1 VAVFRAQASGY
12 SAVDFDESK
21 SFEYSCECGGGGD
34 RYGNYRLNPDG
45 SHGYADVLDEN
56 YHAMSTDWN
65 AQLAIG
71 GILNGLRSLV
81 SGLFTRLLS
90 TETATQATQQ
100 ATVHGAERL
109 AERNFSQADIAL
121 TKSGKQFLQSD
132 GATVFVKE
140 VAPGKFNVLIE
151 GQRGVVT
158 ALKNLSE
165 KSLAG
170 LAANFGWYSPLK

>member
-1 VAVFRAQASGY
+1 
-12 SAVDFDESK
+12 
-21 SFEYSCECGGGGD
+21 
-34 RYGNYRLNPDG
+34 
-45 SHGYADVLDEN
+45 
-56 YHAMSTDWN
+56 MSTDWN

-90 TETATQATQQ
+90 TEAATQATQQ

-109 AERNFSQADIAL
+109 AERGFSQADVVL
-121 TKSGKQFLQSD
+121 TKSGQQFLQRD
-132 GATVFVKE
+132 GATVFLKE

-158 ALKNLSE
+158 ALKNVSE
-165 KSLAG
+165 KSIAK
-170 LAANFGWYSPLK
+170 LAANHGWYSPLK